1 METKWLLKK
10 KLNIQAG
17 NDYFGKKKDIYKK
30 SLIANVNDLSK
41 YKNDDNDDDDWV
53 KTDIEKREESFLK
66 SIVNFFQSNL
76 NKK

>member
-1 METKWLLKK
+1 MIILE
-10 KLNIQAG
+10 
-17 NDYFGKKKDIYKK
+17 KKKDIYKK

-41 YKNDDNDDDDWV
+41 YKNDDNDDDDDWV